1 MPDTSGAFP
10 AADPKTAEPHPAA
23 LEYQALDRRL
33 HDLLERVRKASHNHA
48 QRAVSRPSWAFA
60 DDLSQANEH
69 LERAEAALK
78 GRS

>member
-1 MPDTSGAFP
+1 MQATPGAAP
-10 AADPKTAEPHPAA
+10 ATAEQHPAA

-33 HDLLERVRKASHNHA
+33 HELLERVRKASYDHA